1 MPSEELKVLLV
12 DDEKDYLNDFFAL
25 FSKKFNVITA
35 PGGEEALQVLE
46 KEPVAVVVSDQRMPG
61 MSGDVLLTEV
71 ARRYP
76 QTIRVLMTGYADL
89 DAVIQAV
96 NKGQIYRYISKES
109 PIKEIELVVQQA
121 LEKFQLEESNRKLLL
136 AKKKLLKSLAVQ
148 ENLTL
153 FGTFGQQIH
162 ERMEALSMSL
172 FNYVFNMRRKVNEES
187 AMAEFH
193 RLQGALARLRELSTF
208 SKKIQ
213 LSSVSSQKNGINM
226 ILKEAVEK
234 ARKALPEGSTCD
246 ISLEL
251 DENIPPLSIHRYSFM
266 RVTKEILENA
276 LLFTPPETKHIQIRS
291 HYLNPG
297 DERGIG
303 EGSSLRVEIEDN
315 GSGIRS
321 EEILKIFAPF
331 YTTFH
336 TVDPPKETTVPE
348 PEEFNLS
355 PYYHYGFGLP
365 IAQWIVCLRH
375 NGTLDFTSKLGKGT
389 TAVVTIPLSA

>member
-1 MPSEELKVLLV
+1 MPQEESKILLV
-12 DDEKDYLNDFFAL
+12 DDEKDYLNDFFTL

-35 PGGEEALQVLE
+35 PGGTEALQILE
-46 KEPVAVVVSDQRMPG
+46 KETVAVVVSDQRMPQ
-61 MSGDVLLTEV
+61 MSGDVLLAEV
-71 ARRYP
+71 ARKYP

-96 NKGQIYRYISKES
+96 NKGQIYRYVSKES

-136 AKKKLLKSLAVQ
+136 AKKKLLRSLAVQ

-172 FNYVFNMRRKVNEES
+172 FNYVFNMRRKVNEDS

-193 RLQGALARLRELSTF
+193 RLQGALARLRELSSF

-213 LSSVSSQKNGINM
+213 LSSVSSQKNGINL
-226 ILKEAVEK
+226 ILQEAVDK
-234 ARKALPEGSTCD
+234 ARKALPEGSFYD
-246 ISLEL
+246 ISLDL
-251 DENIPPLSIHRYSFM
+251 DHSIPPMSLHRYSFM
-266 RVTKEILENA
+266 RVIKEILENA
-276 LLFTPPETKHIQIRS
+276 LLFTSPETKRVQIRS
-291 HYLNPG
+291 RYLKPG
-297 DERGIG
+297 DESGLG
-303 EGSSLRVEIEDN
+303 EGASLRVDVEDN

-321 EEILKIFAPF
+321 EELLKTFAPF
-331 YTTFH
+331 YTTFR
-336 TVDPPKETTVPE
+336 TEDPPTEMVIPP

-375 NGTLDFTSKLGKGT
+375 NGTLDLTSQPGKGT
-389 TAVVTIPLSA
+389 TAIITMPLSA